1 MFHVVLIDRTIVLV
15 MRDCSCGPEPPSLQ
29 GGPAKR
35 ERYSVVGPP
44 VEWDRPF
51 FNLSGACVTAYWIL
65 FVIWAA
71 GAIQFA
77 RQRVIAY
84 DRILYLVAATLTALM
99 IGLRYEVG
107 GDWSNYIV
115 IYENIAFQP
124 LGPALKLSDPG
135 YAFLNWFSAQMNW
148 GLWFVDLICGIL
160 FMAGLARLALRQ
172 PNPWLAI
179 LVAVPYLI
187 IVVAMGYTRQAAAI
201 GIICW
206 AVADARANR
215 VVRIVLLVGFGALFH
230 KTAILFLP
238 LLLVPV
244 ITRNFL
250 FGIAGA
256 VVFAVLFNAFLGGA
270 SDQLVSTYA
279 TGNYDSQGAG
289 IRVAMNVVAAG
300 LMLAFRNRMGFDDFI
315 KSFWTICSVLAIVS
329 VVALVVLSSSSGVDR
344 LSLFLIPLQAVTY
357 SRLPYALS
365 RTGRPLP
372 SVVLGVIVYSVTVQA
387 VWLNFADNAWA
398 WVPYQNVVTA
408 DQG

>member
-1 MFHVVLIDRTIVLV
+1 M
-15 MRDCSCGPEPPSLQ
+15 
-29 GGPAKR
+29 
-35 ERYSVVGPP
+35 
-44 VEWDRPF
+44 
-51 FNLSGACVTAYWIL
+51 TAYWIL
-65 FVIWAA
+65 FTIWAI

-77 RQRVIAY
+77 RQRVGGH
-84 DRILYLVAATLTALM
+84 DRIFYLAATTMTTLM

-107 GDWSNYIV
+107 GDWANYIG
-115 IYENIAFQP
+115 IYQNIAFQP
-124 LGPALKLSDPG
+124 LNVALKLSDPG
-135 YAFLNWFSAQMNW
+135 YAFFNWFAVQMDW
-148 GLWFVDLICGIL
+148 GLWFVDLACGIL

-206 AVADARANR
+206 AVADASPSRIL
-215 VVRIVLLVGFGALFH
+215 RIVFLVGFAALFH
-230 KTAILFLP
+230 RTAILFLP

-250 FGIAGA
+250 LGISGA
-256 VVFAVLFNAFLGGA
+256 VVFAVLFNVFLGGA

-289 IRVAMNVVAAG
+289 IRVAMNVLPAG
-300 LMLAFRNRMGFDDFI
+300 LMLVFRNRMGLDDFI
-315 KSFWTICSVLAIVS
+315 KSFWTICSLLAVVS
-329 VVALVVLSSSSGVDR
+329 VVALVVLPSSSGVDR

-365 RTGRPLP
+365 KTSRPLP
-372 SVVLGVIVYSVTVQA
+372 SILIGVIIYSFAVQA

-398 WVPYQNVVTA
+398 WTPYQNVVTA
-408 DQG
+408 EQG